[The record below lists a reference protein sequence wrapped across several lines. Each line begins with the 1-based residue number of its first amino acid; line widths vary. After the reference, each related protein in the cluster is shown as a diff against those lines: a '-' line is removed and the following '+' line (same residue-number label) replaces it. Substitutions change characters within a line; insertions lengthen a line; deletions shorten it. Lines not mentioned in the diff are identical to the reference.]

1 MKVLNVK
8 TLKYYTL
15 YNNVS
20 EYQLLD
26 DLNLPDPDDSPT
38 PKGAVAQQRANVRA
52 ILAHYRSLGFT
63 HLHDH
68 TKNILAEL

>member
-1 MKVLNVK
+1 MKILSVK

-20 EYQLLD
+20 EYQLLE

-38 PKGAVAQQRANVRA
+38 PEECYKKQCENTRA
-52 ILAHYRSLGFT
+52 ILSHYRSQGFT

-68 TKNILAEL
+68 EKNTLVSL